1 MMHTMMQCR
10 PPFCLIL
17 AALSTIA
24 VAAPIAPPT
33 PPISAGIKTY
43 VRAVTGKDTSA
54 YDSLLASNVKV
65 TSEAGTNVART
76 VWVQLVSKEFAHPTR
91 RVVVK
96 NVFAG
101 TAAHQAGECV
111 ALIEEIS
118 ECAPVI
124 SECSPY
130 WQIETLT
137 FNEAG
142 KVASINRSPNFSLD
156 LLPWAKAAQ
165 ADR

>member
-1 MMHTMMQCR
+1 MQCR

-17 AALSTIA
+17 AALSTMA
-24 VAAPIAPPT
+24 GAAPIAPPA

-43 VRAVTGKDTSA
+43 VRAVTAKDTSA
-54 YDSLLASNVKV
+54 YDSLLASNAKI
-65 TSEAGTNVART
+65 TNGSNVNVSRT
-76 VWVQLVSKEFAHPTR
+76 AWVQFVGTEFSHPMR
-91 RVVVK
+91 RVVIK

-101 TAAHQAGECV
+101 AAANREGEQV
-111 ALIEEIS
+111 ILIEEIS
-118 ECAPVI
+118 ECPPVI

-137 FNEAG
+137 FNQAG
-142 KVASINRSPNFSLD
+142 KVASISRSPNFSLD
-156 LLPWAKAAQ
+156 LLPWAKTAQ